1 MNTVT
6 VRNKGQITLPIDIRE
21 EMGIGEDEILTVTS
35 WKGKAVLLIPQKLQ
49 SIELLAKT
57 SKMLQK
63 RGITLEE
70 LLAEWSEVRHNS

>member
-6 VRNKGQITLPIDIRE
+6 VRNKGQITLPVAIRD
-21 EMGIGEDEILTVTS
+21 EMGIGEDEVLTVAS
-35 WKGKAVLLIPQKLQ
+35 WNGKAILLIPQKLK
-49 SIELLAKT
+49 SAELLEQT

-70 LLAEWSEVRHNS
+70 LLAEWDEVRHNS

>member
-6 VRNKGQITLPIDIRE
+6 VRNKGQITLPVDIRE
-21 EMGIGEDEILTVTS
+21 EMGIGEDEILTVTA

-49 SIELLAKT
+49 SVELLEKT